1 MVKYE
6 KRPDPADGTTPGRND
21 MDQIIINEEKCTGC
35 SLCVFD
41 CPNGCLTV
49 ENGKARFARP
59 ACIECGHC
67 FAVCPRGA
75 VTMAG
80 YDCADEPAVPMTA
93 VGMSGYDCL
102 DEPAVPMTVFD
113 GDTLLAAMRSRRTVR
128 HFTERPVEEE
138 KLRKILEAGRYS
150 PTGGNFQNVAFT
162 VLGSR
167 QAEAEAIC
175 VGIFRDGSALDAG
188 PAAFLK
194 RIGVEVTD
202 DFFFKGAPLVVVVS
216 GPDDVNPALA
226 SSYMELMAESLGL
239 GVLYSGFFRECAAVS
254 SELRELLDL
263 PESHRAV
270 TCMVIGY
277 PAVKYRR
284 IVPRKPLKARIL

>member
-6 KRPDPADGTTPGRND
+6 KRPDPADGMTPGRYD
-21 MDQIIINEEKCTGC
+21 MDKIIINEEKCTGC
-35 SLCVFD
+35 SLCAFD

-67 FAVCPRGA
+67 FAVCPQGA

-80 YDCADEPAVPMTA
+80 YNCADEPAVPMTA
-93 VGMSGYDCL
+93 VGS
-102 DEPAVPMTVFD
+102 
-113 GDTLLAAMRSRRTVR
+113 DTLLAAMRSRRTVR

-138 KLRKILEAGRYS
+138 ELRKILEAGRYS

-167 QAEAEAIC
+167 QDEAEALC

-254 SELRELLDL
+254 AELRELLDL
-263 PESHRAV
+263 PEGHRAV

-277 PAVKYRR
+277 PAVEYKR
-284 IVPRKPLKARIL
+284 IVPRKPLKLKTL